1 MMLKRNT
8 SALDNLE
15 YFHNFILKLK
25 EVVRIP
31 LYEENYYKLSY
42 SFLSYSPIR
51 LLEVCVPLPKIYI
64 KRQAPLKVTILQDLK
79 DFSQK

>member
-15 YFHNFILKLK
+15 SFHNFILKLK

-31 LYEENYYKLSY
+31 LYEENYYKLSH

>member
-1 MMLKRNT
+1 MG
-8 SALDNLE
+8 SYE
-15 YFHNFILKLK
+15 KL
-25 EVVRIP
+25 
-31 LYEENYYKLSY
+31 LHCL
-42 SFLSYSPIR
+42 LSYSPIR